1 MIQPMMNEAAR
12 QAPQVMGELMK
23 PLVMGAGGY
32 AAARMITT
40 NPALAL
46 LRSPLLV
53 LAAGVTAGYLA
64 HKYRREIIQAIT
76 KATDLGKDFVIQQK
90 ESLGDLVAEA
100 QEGNEAAAKASVA
113 EVPDTIPPSA

>member
-1 MIQPMMNEAAR
+1 MMQPMMNEAAR
-12 QAPQVMGELMK
+12 QAPHVMSEMMR
-23 PLVMGAGGY
+23 PVVMGAGGS

-76 KATDLGKDFVIQQK
+76 KATDLGKDFALQQK

-100 QEGNEAAAKASVA
+100 QEGNEAAAKAGVT
-113 EVPDTIPPSA
+113 ETPGTTPPSA

>member
-1 MIQPMMNEAAR
+1 MMNEAAR